1 MGDYTLV
8 QWLGYVLDMTM
19 SVLFFM
25 PFYIKAIRFRN
36 FRIELY
42 SYGILPRFLVS
53 IAALVVLSVE
63 FLLFLSFAIGLF
75 GGWRELAAIVLLAA
89 FAFFSWRKTKLTGV
103 DTCACYGEIAFLNR
117 SPVYRNA
124 VLIGLLAAGLL
135 LPAPEQDGYARINSL
150 LFVMALSI
158 SIGLLQSAW
167 NHRKR
172 RKRREQSAVPM

>member
-1 MGDYTLV
+1 MI
-8 QWLGYVLDMTM
+8 QWSGYVLDMTM

-42 SYGILPRFLVS
+42 SYGILPRSLVS

-63 FLLFLSFAIGLF
+63 FLLFLSFAVGLL

-124 VLIGLLAAGLL
+124 ILIGLLVVDLL
-135 LPAPEQDGYARINSL
+135 LPAPEQNGYARITSL

-167 NHRKR
+167 TKRKR
-172 RKRREQSAVPM
+172 RKHREHSAVSM